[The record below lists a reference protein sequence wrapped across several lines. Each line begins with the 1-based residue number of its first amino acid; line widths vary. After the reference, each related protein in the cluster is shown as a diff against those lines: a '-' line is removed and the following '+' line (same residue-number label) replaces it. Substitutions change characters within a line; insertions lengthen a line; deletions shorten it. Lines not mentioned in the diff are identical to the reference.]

1 MSTTANSQTLEQ
13 VAKTLLTV
21 LVVEII
27 AIPTGSDVVLMA
39 AGANLATTLSVFLSF
54 AYLYRYYK
62 FKRKDLVIEMP
73 EKCEGPTYAKKS
85 TKDILKSIIKISVPM
100 SISSLVSSIN
110 KNIDSITV
118 VRGLKTF
125 MSDEMAKFQFGIYTG
140 KVDTLVGLPLSFN
153 IAFATVLVPSIS
165 KLLAQNLKKDAAKII
180 KFSLLATILIGL
192 PCTFGMIVFAEQ
204 ILGLLFPNA
213 SEGTLL
219 LQITSLTVIFM
230 MMAQTINGVLQG
242 IGKYRVPATALACGV
257 FVKLI
262 LNIILIPIPWIG
274 INGVAISSIVCHV
287 ISFSIGFMALKHT
300 INIKFP
306 VRKFV
311 IKPILATL
319 VMCVLSYVLY
329 VILAMI
335 IPWKIATII
344 AVGFAVIIYAFAVF
358 GLGILN
364 KEEIHRLPKG
374 KYIYKILV
382 KMKIYKEEV

>member
-1 MSTTANSQTLEQ
+1 
-13 VAKTLLTV
+13 
-21 LVVEII
+21 
-27 AIPTGSDVVLMA
+27 
-39 AGANLATTLSVFLSF
+39 
-54 AYLYRYYK
+54 
-62 FKRKDLVIEMP
+62 
-73 EKCEGPTYAKKS
+73 
-85 TKDILKSIIKISVPM
+85 M

-213 SEGTLL
+213 SEGTVL

-262 LNIILIPIPWIG
+262 LNIILIPIPAIG
-274 INGVAISSIVCHV
+274 VNGVAIAS
-287 ISFSIGFMALKHT
+287 SFSIGFMALKHT
-300 INIKFP
+300 INIRFP
-306 VRKFV
+306 ARKFV
-311 IKPILATL
+311 IKPLLATF
-319 VMCVLSYVLY
+319 VMCVTSYILY
-329 VILAMI
+329 IILEMF
-335 IPWKIATII
+335 IPWKIAAII
-344 AVGFAVIIYAFAVF
+344 AMIFAVVIYAFAVF

-364 KEEIHRLPKG
+364 KDEIYRLPKG
-374 KYIYKILV
+374 KFIYKVLV
-382 KMKIYKEEV
+382 KMKLYKEEA